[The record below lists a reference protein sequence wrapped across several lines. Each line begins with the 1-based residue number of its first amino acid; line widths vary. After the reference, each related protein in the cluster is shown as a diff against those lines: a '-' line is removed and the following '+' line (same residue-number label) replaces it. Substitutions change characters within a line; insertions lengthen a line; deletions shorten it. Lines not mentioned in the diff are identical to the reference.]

1 MKIKNRNSIISK
13 IVLALL
19 VFFGITAGFQFRS
32 GAKKGENPIPF
43 SLNVSLLRPLYA
55 SADQWGFV
63 RGSANWA
70 RGNSLFMDDVIG
82 SIQSNA
88 GLVLLASG
96 TNGISQPNFSTTTG
110 TSFTI
115 SIKLAGSF
123 SASSTAYTGSKT
135 FDNYLE
141 LKLTGSTSPDD
152 IALQFYWDNNPRDPD
167 QDGALVRYRLQML
180 NPSQDG
186 GSSADIESY
195 VYMPKLTDVK
205 YDPATHNN
213 VVQGLVQVY
222 SWDDKLAN
230 DNEISL
236 HARHGR
242 VILEEMDNRT
252 VFCFKALVRIDST
265 ANLVPSNANAGLCS
279 GSASDEYYKLAYSQ
293 KLTGDLEVT
302 AKSGW
307 QEGAITSGDGNL
319 CGLISLNYGLFNVNG
334 FVKDFVSAGSIPSG
348 YVPATRVD
356 NLYAR
361 IGTSGKSGDTGDD
374 MNVLWDDLRKNTIDN
389 LDVVFE
395 ASPPPFD

>member
-1 MKIKNRNSIISK
+1 MKLQNRRSILPK
-13 IVLALL
+13 VVLALL
-19 VFFGITAGFQFRS
+19 VFFGITAGFKFNP
-32 GAKKGENPIPF
+32 GFKKEKNNIPF
-43 SLNVSLLRPLYA
+43 SLNVSLLRPLHA

-63 RGSANWA
+63 RGSATWA

-82 SIQSNA
+82 SIQANP
-88 GLVLLASG
+88 GLVFLASQANGITQDGFSTTSG
-96 TNGISQPNFSTTTG
+96 TN
-110 TSFTI
+110 FTI
-115 SIKLAGSF
+115 SLKLNGTF
-123 SASSTAYTGSKT
+123 TASSTAYTGTKT
-135 FDNYLE
+135 FSNYLE
-141 LKLTGSTSPDD
+141 LKNVGTTDPAN
-152 IALQFYWDNNPRDPD
+152 IALQFYWDDNPRDSL

-195 VYMPKLTDVK
+195 VYSPDVTDPF
-205 YDPATHNN
+205 YSTNYPN
-213 VVQGLVQVY
+213 QGLVQVY

-242 VILEEMDNRT
+242 VILEEMDDRT
-252 VFCFKALVRIDST
+252 VFCFKAIVRVDAT
-265 ANLVPSNANAGLCS
+265 ANLIPASNANAGLCS

-307 QEGAITSGDGNL
+307 EEGAITSGDGTL

-334 FVKDFVSAGSIPSG
+334 FVKDFVDSGAIPAS

-356 NLYAR
+356 GLYGR
-361 IGTSGKSGDTGDD
+361 IGLSGKSGNTGD
-374 MNVLWDDLRKNTIDN
+374 NNGVYWDDTRKSTIDA
-389 LDVVFE
+389 LDIVFE
-395 ASPPPFD
+395 SSPPPFN